1 MENNNT
7 RKEYTINSDEYINSI
22 WSTAQNSV
30 LQDILF
36 KSVEYRTRYGCYIEI
51 WYHTERSVNKE
62 KLDKEIN
69 LIIENMY
76 NELRKIDLVMKI
88 G

>member
-7 RKEYTINSDEYINSI
+7 RKEYTTNSDEYINYI

-62 KLDKEIN
+62 IN

-76 NELRKIDLVMKI
+76 NELRKNDLVMKI